1 MSSNIT
7 TVTVLKTIIP
17 DDFKFTLPP
26 RKRAKTK
33 EEKEQRRIER
43 IMRNRKAAR
52 KSRERKRLYMESM
65 ESKLKLY
72 VEIFDLLNIKDQL
85 KEKDPFLLNK
95 LLSLEDNNDND
106 DNDDNHSNSSSG
118 GNSSSV
124 GTGTTTGIPNDDY
137 LSKENHENEISQFYS
152 YLSPSSSTVSN
163 SNISTDEDNLVKQ
176 ETEYKNVEDFFLLNN
191 FKKSND
197 SNNIE
202 TIDANNG
209 LVSTTT
215 TIDPPL
221 FNESDIRRNN
231 CPIKTE
237 IFDSLNS
244 LQDSITNSNS
254 LDFLSVSI
262 DWDLMRNPA
271 VFFMITNYIHIS
283 IFLFFLVVVYL
294 WLSGD

>member
-43 IMRNRKAAR
+43 IMRNRRAAR
-52 KSRERKRLYMESM
+52 KSRERKRLYMESI

-72 VEIFDLLNIKDQL
+72 DEIFDLLNIKDQL

-106 DNDDNHSNSSSG
+106 NDDNHSSSSS
-118 GNSSSV
+118 GNSSSA
-124 GTGTTTGIPNDDY
+124 GTGTTTGTPNDDY
-137 LSKENHENEISQFYS
+137 LSKEDHENGISQFYS
-152 YLSPSSSTVSN
+152 YISPSSSTVSN
-163 SNISTDEDNLVKQ
+163 SNISIDQDNLVKQ
-176 ETEYKNVEDFFLLNN
+176 ETEYKNIEDFFLLNN

-197 SNNIE
+197 SNNTE
-202 TIDANNG
+202 AIDANNG
-209 LVSTTT
+209 LVSTTA

-221 FNESDIRRNN
+221 FNESDIRQNN

-237 IFDSLNS
+237 IFDALNS
-244 LQDSITNSNS
+244 VQDSITNSNS

-283 IFLFFLVVVYL
+283 IFFFF
-294 WLSGD
+294 WLLSICG